1 MFTRLNIIL
10 PAAIVLGLVGGG
22 ALPALAGYNYDAPY
36 GGPSQTWCD
45 VNPDCNGWN
54 KKLQGPAYQS
64 NASGL
69 VTPLNQRHRP
79 LHKRSHNDR

>member
-1 MFTRLNIIL
+1 MFTRANTLL
-10 PAAIVLGLVGGG
+10 PAAIIVGLLGGG

-36 GGPSQTWCD
+36 GGPHQSWCD

-64 NASGL
+64 NAGV
-69 VTPLNQRHRP
+69 VTPLNQKHRP
-79 LHKRSHNDR
+79 SHKHANDR